1 MVIQI
6 RLKAICIPLKCFI
19 VACRASTSR
28 STSNHSHYLLK
39 KFLHFSPTILFFDQ
53 FDIVGSKR
61 NTTSMKKLV
70 SIVTHLPPKP
80 LGEVTTPPSV
90 VVPKYD
96 HLLIWHDIVPTI
108 ESMLHNK
115 RNNHKWLLRNWSLNN
130 DLMSLWRSRQQSPH
144 CGDHD
149 NKVLPDKH
157 DLICTYL
164 EPWKVE
170 NKHLTTNVNPKIDS
184 RLSKNTTPKSRT

>member
-19 VACRASTSR
+19 VVCRTSTSR

-39 KFLHFSPTILFFDQ
+39 KFQHFSPTILFFDQ

-80 LGEVTTPPSV
+80 LGKVTTPPLV

-96 HLLIWHDIVPTI
+96 YLLIWHDIVPTI

-115 RNNHKWLLRNWSLNN
+115 RNNHKWLLRNWRVST
-130 DLMSLWRSRQQSPH
+130 MTWCH
-144 CGDHD
+144 CGNHD
-149 NKVLPDKH
+149 NKVLIVEITTTKSS
-157 DLICTYL
+157 LISMISFA
-164 EPWKVE
+164 P
-170 NKHLTTNVNPKIDS
+170 I
-184 RLSKNTTPKSRT
+184 